1 MIFCKVDEALLD
13 ILHKVANG
21 RRIIDLGA
29 GECLFESMYRKKY
42 PDAGILSVELYP
54 EHYDHFF
61 IPRSNIVRFFAE
73 RMEVTTNDLPIFIRP
88 CHSQSFVP
96 ATLKHIEFDVPEAIY
111 ISNKRNIIMD
121 IPEEYTYET
130 VGDWRGKDDDEQIFR
145 IRLYGE
151 PYVATEKDWWMVKLD
166 GWEKPTKMERI
177 ERYGDFHFV
186 NTKGGGFPCKAA
198 DFAEKI
204 TN

>member
-1 MIFCKVDEALLD
+1 MIFCKVDEALID
-13 ILHKVANG
+13 ILHEVANG

-29 GECLFESMYRKKY
+29 GECLFESLYKAKY

-73 RMEVTTNDLPIFIRP
+73 RMMVTTNDLPIFIRP

-130 VGDWRGKDDDEQIFR
+130 VGDWKGKDDEQIFR
-145 IRLYGE
+145 IRLHGE
-151 PYVATEKDWWMVKLD
+151 HYVATEKDWWMVKLD
-166 GWEKPTKMERI
+166 GWEKPTKMERV
-177 ERYGDFHFV
+177 ERFGDFHFV
-186 NTKGGGFPCKAA
+186 NTKGGGFPCKVA